1 MIGIYLPGIGKLML
15 VKTNAKCTWR
25 TMFLETHNTLNQ
37 NEKKLLSPEMGKL
50 WVTFMGNTMGKC
62 IISYYLKHVD
72 DQEIK
77 QVLENAHQL
86 SIKLLKRI
94 SETFTQENFPLPI
107 GFTSDDVNVNAPR
120 LYNDE
125 FYLHYLK
132 YTCKAGLSIYTIAIP
147 LMTKPEIREFF
158 IDALNDTIKLLTN
171 INQTLEKKGYITDP
185 PQIPIPDQVDF
196 IKRQSYLNG
205 FIGDTRSL
213 HALEITHLY
222 DNIDNNITSKALLIG
237 FSQVAKD
244 ESVRKFMVR
253 GKNITDKHIRA
264 NSQKLH
270 KEHLPSPTLID
281 HLVTSSTESPF
292 SDKIMLAHKI
302 DMFSMKIRS
311 YANAMSLN
319 GRRDIGAMYT
329 RMLLDVGLYVEDGTN
344 IMIDRGWMEQ
354 PPKAI
359 DRKKLSKR

>member
-1 MIGIYLPGIGKLML
+1 MIGIYFLGIDKLIM
-15 VKTNAKCTWR
+15 VKTNAKYAWR
-25 TMFLETHNTLNQ
+25 TIFLDTNNTFNQ
-37 NEKKLLSPEMGKL
+37 NEKLLSPEMGKL
-50 WVTFMGNTMGKC
+50 WVTYMGNTLGKC
-62 IISYYLKHVD
+62 IISYFLQHVD
-72 DQEIK
+72 DHEIK
-77 QVLENAHQL
+77 QVLENANQL
-86 SIKLLKRI
+86 SEKLLKDI
-94 SETFTQENFPLPI
+94 SEIFKKENFPIPV
-107 GFTSDDVNVNAPR
+107 GFTNEDVHIYAPR
-120 LYNDE
+120 LFGDE

-147 LMTKPEIREFF
+147 LLTRPDVREFF
-158 IDALNDTIKLLTN
+158 IDTLNHTNKLLSQ
-171 INQTLEKKGYITDP
+171 INETLMKKGYIAEP
-185 PQIPIPDQVDF
+185 PQIPIPEQVDF

-205 FIGDTRSL
+205 YFGNTRSL

-222 DNIDNNITSKALLIG
+222 DNIENNIASKALLLG

-270 KEHLPSPTLID
+270 KEHLPSPSLID
-281 HLVTSSTESPF
+281 HLVTPSTVSPF

-319 GRRDIGAMYT
+319 GRRDIGAMYI
-329 RMLLDVGLYVEDGTN
+329 RMLLDIGLYVEDGTN

-354 PPKAI
+354 PPQAV
-359 DRKKLSKR
+359 DRKKLTKR